1 MNKRI
6 IGGIIVAA
14 IVTVVIFAGCIEE
27 ETPTPTPTPTSLVTV
42 VQPDGYETITVVWES
57 GSKSNL
63 YKITGEGYYFPYGT
77 HLFKAET
84 YYERTIYTDEDM
96 RLVWLDLPNRT
107 YYFLP
112 GAGVATVD
120 HVHRLYGDRKPTQ
133 SLSSYGKSAYDPF
146 NPLVEL
152 TMRNT
157 TTGVVT
163 KRYSESQWPHS
174 QTYVIPYGAKIWQK
188 KIDKDEYYEWGT
200 VVGLWSHSYS
210 KTIDYIVIT
219 WHGEVYVY
227 FSGLAAGNTYS
238 SEKLIECAPQA
249 VVENPEIAGYPK
261 DMVFSGDL
269 FRDEEGKT
277 RNMKEHIEQ
286 VVREKYMIEK

>member
-1 MNKRI
+1 M
-6 IGGIIVAA
+6 
-14 IVTVVIFAGCIEE
+14 VIFAGCIEE

-57 GSKSNL
+57 GKESNL

-107 YYFLP
+107 CYLLP
-112 GAGVATVD
+112 GEGVATVD
-120 HVHRLYGDRKPTQ
+120 YVHSLYGNHKPTQ
-133 SLSSYGKSAYDPF
+133 NLSSYKNSPCDPF

-163 KRYSESQWPHS
+163 KRYTESQWPHS
-174 QTYVIPYGAKIWQK
+174 QTYVIPYGAEIWEK
-188 KIDKDEYYEWGT
+188 TTKGGYAKRGT
-200 VVGLWSHSYS
+200 VVGFWSRPYW
-210 KTIDYIVIT
+210 KTNCYVVIN
-219 WHGEVYVY
+219 WRGEVEMWL
-227 FSGLAAGNTYS
+227 SGLAAGYTYS
-238 SEKLIECAPQA
+238 DKKPIECEPQT
-249 VVENPEIAGYPK
+249 VVENPEIAGYPE
-261 DMVFSGDL
+261 DMIFSGEAIY
-269 FRDEEGKT
+269 DEEGKKID
-277 RNMKEHIEQ
+277 MDEHIEK